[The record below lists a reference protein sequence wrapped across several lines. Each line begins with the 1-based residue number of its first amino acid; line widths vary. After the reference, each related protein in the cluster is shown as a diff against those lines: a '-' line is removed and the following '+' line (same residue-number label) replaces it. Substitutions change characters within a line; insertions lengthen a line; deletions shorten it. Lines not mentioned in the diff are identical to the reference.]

1 MSVEKF
7 LNLHRTLEAL
17 QVDPST
23 AADPVKRM
31 FLFDGDSLTVNI
43 ASGTDM
49 GNSLHT
55 QPAHEEIIVVL
66 EGNAEFRVGDQTR
79 RVGVGDVIFIPRNT
93 LHGRVRTFSAK
104 WVALSIYGPAFDRT
118 KKNIRWERDERQA

>member
-1 MSVEKF
+1 MEKF
-7 LNLHRTLEAL
+7 MNLNKILESL

-31 FLFDGDSLTVNI
+31 FLFDGGDLTVNI

-66 EGNAEFRVGDQTR
+66 EGEDS
-79 RVGVGDVIFIPRNT
+79 
-93 LHGRVRTFSAK
+93 SASAIK
-104 WVALSIYGPAFDRT
+104 AARGCG
-118 KKNIRWERDERQA
+118 

>member
-1 MSVEKF
+1 VEKF
-7 LNLHRTLEAL
+7 MNLNKILESL

-31 FLFDGDSLTVNI
+31 FLFDGGDLTVNI

-49 GNSLHT
+49 GNSLHA

-66 EGNAEFRVGDQTR
+66 EGEAEFRVGDQTR
-79 RVGVGDVIFIPRNT
+79 RVGVGDIVFIPRNT
-93 LHGRVRTFSAK
+93 VHGRVQTFSEK
-104 WVALSIYGPAFDRT
+104 WAALSIYGPAFDRT
-118 KKNIRWERDERQA
+118 KKNIRWERDELQT